1 MSSSKKKIQV
11 CSFDLDEVLDRLID
25 LSFFFIYCKQ
35 YNLGS

>member
-1 MSSSKKKIQV
+1 MLSSKKKMQV
-11 CSFDLDEVLDRLID
+11 CTCDFDEVLDRLID